1 MYMTG
6 ALTAGRRLIA
16 YPQDTSG
23 VRNLTGSSEPAT
35 GVTRVGPAARR
46 APRRRPSPPRLSGPC
61 RAVLRGY
68 ALALVLAPLAPPRR
82 QPSAQIPCYGADR
95 TRGNPQVR
103 PECRSEPWSTS
114 TASSAGRRLGCP
126 RCPAHAP

>member
-46 APRRRPSPPRLSGPC
+46 SPRRRPSPPRLSGPC

-82 QPSAQIPCYGADR
+82 QPSAQIPGWAQAVKATCTSIETARSRRACGAVVGCGAGTDR
-95 TRGNPQVR
+95 R
-103 PECRSEPWSTS
+103 
-114 TASSAGRRLGCP
+114 
-126 RCPAHAP
+126 